1 MKEKRKAKTS
11 AFERKLTRMLNH
23 PINPVEL
30 ALRVHEM
37 MKVVFVVWPK
47 EHSVLPLIA
56 LLQRSIS
63 VFEEREKA
71 LPKETRQRMR
81 ASLGQALL
89 LELLPAFR
97 EFRSRNVWPQ
107 NEIAELAKVS
117 GNEVSIPLMSV
128 AFSRGES
135 DRSR

>member
-1 MKEKRKAKTS
+1 
-11 AFERKLTRMLNH
+11 MLNH

-81 ASLGQALL
+81 AIIEAYRERELPEDVRQARR
-89 LELLPAFR
+89 AR
-97 EFRSRNVWPQ
+97 
-107 NEIAELAKVS
+107 A
-117 GNEVSIPLMSV
+117 
-128 AFSRGES
+128 
-135 DRSR
+135 